1 MVKLSSKT
9 KVLLWGSNI
18 WYLGEGMLGPLFA
31 VFSQKVGGNVLDITW
46 AWAAYLAV
54 TGVLTIWVGK
64 VAGKKIAPEKLMI
77 AGYIVNALFTFAYLL
92 VSAPWHLLLVQI
104 GLGVAVALSVPTW
117 SALYSDSGEDHEP
130 SYLWSLPSGQ
140 YYLVTAAAVIL
151 GGLIV
156 NYLSFT
162 VLFLTMGII
171 QITATIYQARILRH
185 T

>member
-1 MVKLSSKT
+1 MAKLSSET
-9 KVLLWGSNI
+9 KILLWGSNI

-31 VFSQKVGGNVLDITW
+31 VFAQRIGGNILDITW

-77 AGYIVNALFTFAYLL
+77 AGYVVNTLFTFGYLL

-117 SALYSDSGEDHEP
+117 SALYSDFGDNHEA
-130 SYLWSLPSGQ
+130 SYLWSLPTGQ
-140 YYLVTAAAVIL
+140 YYLVTAVAVIL

-156 NYLSFT
+156 NYLSFPA
-162 VLFLTMGII
+162 LFLTMGTI
-171 QITATIYQARILRH
+171 QIAATLYQFRIFRH
-185 T
+185 I